1 MITSFDFHEVNKN
14 DISKLLHV
22 LKSKISFGE
31 DKIPVKLAKLTKAP
45 R

>member
-14 DISKLLHV
+14 ISKLLHI
-22 LKSKISFGE
+22 LKSKISVGE

-45 R
+45 H